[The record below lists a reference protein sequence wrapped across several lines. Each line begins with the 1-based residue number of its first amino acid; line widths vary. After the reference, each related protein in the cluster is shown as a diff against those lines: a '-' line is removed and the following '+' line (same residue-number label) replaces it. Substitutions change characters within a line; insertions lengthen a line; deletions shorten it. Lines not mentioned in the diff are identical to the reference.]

1 MIDKLRLIYYKLLI
15 KILDRFT
22 KTKFYKKSY
31 GTPIEYRMDY
41 RILQLSVKYN
51 ILYSATYPEKIKV
64 ECLDAC
70 GLSPFEK
77 HVLNLTDNYT
87 IDESEPL
94 MIKIFSK

>member
-1 MIDKLRLIYYKLLI
+1 MKNKLRLIYYRLLI
-15 KILDRFT
+15 RILNKFT

-51 ILYSATYPEKIKV
+51 ILYSIMYPEQITI

-77 HVLNLTDNYT
+77 HVSNLTDNYT